1 MTERKI
7 GTKIKRVII
16 FIIKFTKKVLDDDVL
31 GLGAQLAYHL
41 VLAFVP
47 FLIFLMTLIG
57 YSNLNSADVLNFLAK
72 VMPTAAFELI
82 QNTVV
87 EVVDV
92 QQSGLLWLSI
102 ILAVWVSS
110 SGFSAVI
117 KGLNKAYG
125 VKETRS
131 YIRLKIASM
140 IYTVLLAVT
149 ILATLFLFV
158 FGDVIKR
165 MLGNIFVNAQ
175 IIMIIWNISRYLL
188 VVIVLVGVFAFL
200 YNVTP
205 CVRLGWGD
213 VIPGAAI
220 TTLGWVITS
229 LVFAYYV
236 NNFSNYSRLY
246 GGLGAVFILMTWIFI
261 SSVILLLGGEI
272 NAALRTWNKS

>member
-1 MTERKI
+1 MAKGRI
-7 GTKIKRVII
+7 GTIIKRLVI
-16 FIIKFTKKVLDDDVL
+16 FIIKFIKKIFDDDIL
-31 GLGAQLAYHL
+31 GFGAQLAYHL

-57 YSNLNSADVLNFLAK
+57 YSNLNSEDVLIFLAK

-82 QNTVV
+82 QSTVV

-92 QQSGLLWLSI
+92 QQGGLLWLSI
-102 ILAVWVSS
+102 ILAIWVSS

-117 KGLNKAYG
+117 KGLNRAYG

-131 YIRLKIASM
+131 YIRLKISSM

-158 FGDVIKR
+158 FGDVIKN
-165 MLGNIFVNAQ
+165 MLGHIFANAQ
-175 IIMIIWNISRYLL
+175 VVMTIWNISRYLII
-188 VVIVLVGVFAFL
+188 VIVLIGVFAFL

-205 CVRLGWGD
+205 CIRLGWSD

-220 TTLGWVITS
+220 TTLGWVVTS

-272 NAALRTWNKS
+272 NAALRTWNK

>member
-1 MTERKI
+1 MASIKL
-7 GTKIKRVII
+7 GTIIKRIVI
-16 FIIKFTKKVLDDDVL
+16 FIIKFIKKVLDDDVL
-31 GLGAQLAYHL
+31 GCGAQLAYHL

-47 FLIFLMTLIG
+47 FLIFLVTLIG
-57 YSNLNSADVLNFLAK
+57 YSNLNSAEVLNFLSRI
-72 VMPTAAFELI
+72 MPTAAFELI
-82 QNTVV
+82 QNTVI

-92 QQSGLLWLSI
+92 QQGGLLWLSI
-102 ILAVWVSS
+102 VLAVWVSS

-117 KGLNKAYG
+117 KGLNRAYG

-131 YIRLKIASM
+131 YIRLKIAS
-140 IYTVLLAVT
+140 IVYTVLLAFTV
-149 ILATLFLFV
+149 LATLFLFV
-158 FGDVIKR
+158 FGDIIK
-165 MLGNIFVNAQ
+165 NIIGQFFNNPTLV
-175 IIMIIWNISRYLL
+175 MTIWNVSRYLL
-188 VVIVLVGVFAFL
+188 VVIILIGVFAFL

-205 CVRLGWGD
+205 CVRLGWGE

-229 LVFAYYV
+229 LLFAYYV

-272 NAALRTWNKS
+272 NAALTTWNKN